1 MKKKMRSILVMLLI
15 CLLYVPVNVL
25 AAENSVRATNR
36 YQENVAVASAL
47 TAYGGEV
54 EFTGSNLMV
63 SAKMS
68 NITNTPSSLTVV
80 LQKKGL
86 FNIWNDTNNKV
97 TIPISTNVQDVFYGI
112 KISPNTPYRF
122 KYILNGGAGS
132 YVEVSLGDSSY

>member
-80 LQKKGL
+80 LQKKGCL
-86 FNIWNDTNNKV
+86 I
-97 TIPISTNVQDVFYGI
+97 YGM
-112 KISPNTPYRF
+112 
-122 KYILNGGAGS
+122 ILITK
-132 YVEVSLGDSSY
+132 